1 MKANSF
7 LHSVVD
13 YIKDILDQFNTS
25 KLRETEIYMSS
36 NDYQSR

>member
-13 YIKDILDQFNTS
+13 YIKDILAQFNIS
-25 KLRETEIYMSS
+25 KQRETEIYMSS
-36 NDYQSR
+36 SDYESR